1 MTGIIVSG
9 LEKSS
14 NTGSGGGFSIINF
27 YLSRARRI
35 LPALIVLC
43 LFTLTLGWFFL
54 SSTEYRAL
62 GTHVITALGF
72 FSNIQFWREA
82 GYFDAA
88 SHEKLL
94 LHTWSLSVEW
104 QFYIILPLIL
114 LAIWTIRPG
123 RAPLTVMVA
132 LGLLLSLLLSV
143 ILSPIKSVA
152 AFYLLPTR
160 AWEMLAGGLVY
171 LLASPLPLS
180 PRLRKALEGTG
191 FALII
196 AAITLFD
203 AGSSWP
209 GWRALVP
216 VIGTMLVLIAA
227 RPRSL
232 WTGSRIV
239 QWLGDCSYSLYL
251 WHWPFAVA
259 LVYLELQG
267 HVGAI
272 AIGLVLTLV
281 FGWLSYRLIE
291 TQTRTAFTR
300 MPQWHGAGVLLTA
313 ILIAALPSLVV
324 RLQQGIPGR
333 LPVQTNA
340 VFNEIEN
347 KNPRREECHVGGSI
361 KVPECTYGGDQLGV
375 IVIGDSH
382 AASIIRS
389 IEKALPNQKLYAL
402 DWTMSSCLTIS
413 EIKDSVDPSS
423 RCGAFVSQSLKKQKM
438 LPSTAPLVIASRT
451 SSYILGPNEPD
462 RTNEIPVPSSY
473 LSTPHPSRDAA
484 FLQEMR
490 NGMIETACEFAKT
503 RQVYM
508 LRPIPEL
515 KFDVPKTMGRTL
527 ILGEP
532 REVSISLEEYHQR
545 NAFVWETQDMAAERC
560 GVRILDPLPYL
571 CRDGR
576 CQGSVAGLPIYYDD
590 DHLSERGGSLLIPM
604 FRQVFTD
611 VAIATE
617 QSAPTRETILQD
629 VTVH

>member
-1 MTGIIVSG
+1 MG
-9 LEKSS
+9 
-14 NTGSGGGFSIINF
+14 GGGFSVINF

-43 LFTLTLGWFFL
+43 LFTLALGWFFL
-54 SSTEYRAL
+54 SPLEYRSL
-62 GTHVITALGF
+62 GKHAVAALGF
-72 FSNIQFWREA
+72 ISNIIFWTET
-82 GYFDAA
+82 GYFDTA

-104 QFYIILPLIL
+104 QFYIILPLVM
-114 LAIWTIRPG
+114 LAIWKIRPSKVT
-123 RAPLTVMVA
+123 LTVVLA
-132 LGLLLSLLLSV
+132 LGFLLSLLLSV
-143 ILSPIKSVA
+143 VVSPIKTSA

-171 LLASPLPLS
+171 LLANPFQLS
-180 PRLRKALEGTG
+180 ASTRKGTEASG
-191 FALII
+191 FALIVASI
-196 AAITLFD
+196 ALFD
-203 AGSSWP
+203 AETVWP
-209 GWRALVP
+209 GWQALLP
-216 VIGTMLVLIAA
+216 VVGTMLVLIAA
-227 RPRSL
+227 RQGSL
-232 WTGSRIV
+232 WTGSRIA

-259 LVYLELQG
+259 LVYLELQV
-267 HVGAI
+267 HAGAI
-272 AIGLVLTLV
+272 AVGLALTLL

-291 TQTRTAFTR
+291 TPTRNTLTR
-300 MPQWHGAGVLLTA
+300 MPQWHGAGVLLAA

-389 IEKALPNQKLYAL
+389 IEKAIPNQKPYAL

-413 EIKDSVDPSS
+413 GIKDSVDPSS
-423 RCGAFVSQSLKKQKM
+423 RCGAFVNQSLKKQKM
-438 LPSTAPLVIASRT
+438 LPSTAPLVIVSRT

-462 RTNEIPVPSSY
+462 RTNEIPVPNSY

-503 RQVYM
+503 RQIYM

-611 VAIATE
+611 IAIATE